1 MRIGILQTGIAP
13 DSLKADFGDYPAFFE
28 TLLAGNEFKFTT
40 YVVVNNDFPPDVQ
53 AADGWLITGS
63 RHGAY
68 ENHAFITPL
77 EDFIRSAAAGKVPMV
92 GVCFGHQIMAQALG
106 GKVEKFIGGW
116 SVGANDYDFEGQTV
130 TLNAWHQDQVTSVP
144 KGAKIIAHS
153 PFCAVAGLAYGTH
166 GLSVQ
171 AHPEFSS
178 EFVKGLM
185 DSRGKGVVPEPLLSK
200 ARTRLN
206 DKIDQPL
213 LARKIANFFKK
224 SQTL

>member
-28 TLLAGNEFKFTT
+28 TLLTGNEFEFTT

-116 SVGANDYDFEGQTV
+116 SVGANDYDFEGETV

-178 EFVKGLM
+178 EFIEGLM
-185 DSRGKGVVPEPLLSK
+185 DSRGKGVVPEALLSK

-213 LARKIANFFKK
+213 LARKIADFFKK

>member
-77 EDFIRSAAAGKVPMV
+77 EDFIRSAAAAKVPMV

-178 EFVKGLM
+178 EFIEGLM
-185 DSRGKGVVPEPLLSK
+185 DSRGKGVVPEALLSK

>member
-28 TLLAGNEFKFTT
+28 TLLADNEFEFTT
-40 YVVVNNDFPPDVQ
+40 YIVVNNDFPPDVQ

-178 EFVKGLM
+178 EFVEGLM
-185 DSRGKGVVPEPLLSK
+185 DSRGKGVVPEALLSK

>member
-1 MRIGILQTGIAP
+1 
-13 DSLKADFGDYPAFFE
+13 
-28 TLLAGNEFKFTT
+28 
-40 YVVVNNDFPPDVQ
+40 
-53 AADGWLITGS
+53 
-63 RHGAY
+63 
-68 ENHAFITPL
+68 
-77 EDFIRSAAAGKVPMV
+77 MV

-106 GKVEKFIGGW
+106 GNVEKFSGGW

-178 EFVKGLM
+178 EFVDGLM
-185 DSRGKGVVPEPLLSK
+185 DSRGKGVVPEALLSK

>member
-28 TLLAGNEFKFTT
+28 TLLTGNEFEFTT

-178 EFVKGLM
+178 EFVEGLM
-185 DSRGKGVVPEPLLSK
+185 DSRGKGVVPEALLSK

-213 LARKIANFFKK
+213 LARKIADFFKK

>member
-106 GKVEKFIGGW
+106 GKVEKFSGGW

-178 EFVKGLM
+178 EFVEGLM
-185 DSRGKGVVPEPLLSK
+185 DSRGKGVVPEALLSK

>member
-28 TLLAGNEFKFTT
+28 TLLAGNEFEFTT

-63 RHGAY
+63 RRGAY

-106 GKVEKFIGGW
+106 GKVEKFSGGW

-178 EFVKGLM
+178 EFVEGLM
-185 DSRGKGVVPEPLLSK
+185 DSRGKGVVPEALLSK

>member
-178 EFVKGLM
+178 EFVEGLM
-185 DSRGKGVVPEPLLSK
+185 DSRGKGVVPEALLSK

-213 LARKIANFFKK
+213 LARKIADFFKK

>member
-178 EFVKGLM
+178 EFVEGLI
-185 DSRGKGVVPEPLLSK
+185 DSRGKGVVPEALLSK

-213 LARKIANFFKK
+213 LARKIADFFKK

>member
-28 TLLAGNEFKFTT
+28 TLLTGNEFEFTT

-178 EFVKGLM
+178 EFIEGLM
-185 DSRGKGVVPEPLLSK
+185 DSRGKGVVPEALLSK

>member
-28 TLLAGNEFKFTT
+28 TLLTGNEFEFTT

-178 EFVKGLM
+178 EFIEGLM
-185 DSRGKGVVPEPLLSK
+185 DSRGKGVVPEALLSK

-213 LARKIANFFKK
+213 LARKIADFFKK

>member
-28 TLLAGNEFKFTT
+28 TLLAGNGFEFTT

-77 EDFIRSAAAGKVPMV
+77 EDFIRSAAAAKVPMV

-178 EFVKGLM
+178 EFVEGLM
-185 DSRGKGVVPEPLLSK
+185 DSRGKGVVPEALLSK

>member
-153 PFCAVAGLAYGTH
+153 TFCAVAGLAYGTH

-178 EFVKGLM
+178 EFVEGLM
-185 DSRGKGVVPEPLLSK
+185 DSRGKGVVPEALLSK

>member
-28 TLLAGNEFKFTT
+28 TLLTGNEFEFTT

-178 EFVKGLM
+178 EFVEGLM
-185 DSRGKGVVPEPLLSK
+185 DSRGKGVVPEALLSK